1 MLVKYVIPENWI
13 RYDRMAVLD
22 ALTEAKAAVMSLR
35 TIPYQRP
42 WVETLQYLQ
51 LKREVAGTSRI
62 EGADFTEGEL
72 EAAFKERHDRL
83 VTRSQRQARA
93 AVETYRWIAQ
103 LPDDR
108 PINADLIREVHR
120 WIITGADDDHC
131 PPGVIRGRDENVSFG
146 SPSHRG
152 AEGGKECELAFA
164 KLSEAIQ
171 GEFRGHDLLI
181 QALALHYHFAAIHP
195 FLDGN
200 GRSARAAEAL
210 VLQRA
215 GLRDALFIA
224 MSNYYYDEKP
234 SYLTALRDVRAS
246 DHDLT
251 PFLLFGLKG
260 IAAQCGR
267 LFTEIGTHVSRALF
281 INMMRDFSDRLS
293 TKRKRLIAARQIKV
307 LNLLLGSEW
316 INLDQL
322 FQITEGTYKSLK
334 NPEKALVRDLIYL
347 RNLGAIRTEK
357 LANNGVRIGVRLE
370 WPTEITESAFFEK
383 VKQYPKAKSYLSLL
397 LKTL

>member
-1 MLVKYVIPENWI
+1 MPENWI
-13 RYDRMAVLD
+13 QYDRIATIE
-22 ALTEAKAAVMSLR
+22 ALTEAKAAVLSLR

-42 WVETLQYLQ
+42 WVEGLQYLQ

-72 EAAFKERHDRL
+72 EAAFKEGHDQL

-93 AVETYRWIAQ
+93 AVETYRWIAR

-108 PINADLIREVHR
+108 PINTDLICQVHR

-131 PPGVIRGRDENVSFG
+131 PPGAIRKPGDNVSFG
-146 SPSHRG
+146 SPLHRG

-164 KLSEAIQ
+164 RLGEAIQ
-171 GEFRGHDLLI
+171 GEFRDHDLLI

-195 FLDGN
+195 FFDGN
-200 GRSARAAEAL
+200 GRTARAVEAL
-210 VLQRA
+210 MLQRA

-224 MSNYYYDEKP
+224 MSNYYYEEKA
-234 SYLTALRDVRAS
+234 SYLSALGEVRARN
-246 DHDLT
+246 HDLT
-251 PFLLFGLKG
+251 PFLLVGLKG

-267 LFTEIGTHVSRALF
+267 LSTEIGTHVSKALF

-307 LNLLLGSEW
+307 LNLLLGTEW

-322 FQITEGTYKSLK
+322 IHMTEGTYKSLK
-334 NPEKALVRDLIYL
+334 NPVKALVRDLIHL

-357 LANNGVRIGVRLE
+357 PANNGVRIGVRLE
-370 WPTEITESAFFEK
+370 WPTEITEGDFFEK
-383 VKQYPKAKSYLSLL
+383 VKQFPKAKSYLSLL
-397 LKTL
+397 